1 MIKYGRTGGLTAVL
15 KNILFVALILGGLA
29 AMGAA
34 LVPPKPDRQVAKPVS
49 PDDEFKETL
58 NLVDKAF
65 ASAWAREGI
74 QPALPA
80 DDLTVARRL
89 SLGLTGTIPS
99 LEEVRRIEAMPPGD
113 RLAWWVDHLLKDRR
127 YADFVAE
134 RFARTFVG
142 TENGPFIFFRRR
154 KFVLWLAAEI
164 ARNRPYDQIVR
175 ELITT
180 EGLWTDKPAT
190 NFVTVTIEPDN
201 KEKKNQP
208 DPIRLAGRVTR
219 AFLGLRLDCAQCHDH
234 PFSHWKQGDFEGL
247 AAFFGQTHVG
257 FRGVYDGPGE
267 FKVQDRKTQEFRV
280 IEPRVALAPELLPAE
295 GPLRQRLAAWVT
307 HHDNPWFAKAAVNR
321 VWAILCGQ
329 PLVTP
334 IDNLEAAETPPEA
347 LGILAADFSR
357 NGHDIARLVRLIA
370 STKVYRQ
377 ESLSR
382 LDSSEKAEKTW
393 ASFPLTRLRPE
404 QMAGSVIQAAS
415 VATIDAESHLL
426 TRLFRFGEQNDFV
439 KRYGDSGDDEFDGR
453 GGTIPQRLVMMNGK
467 LVREK
472 SQGGPFNTTTRVD
485 WLAGN
490 DQAALEA
497 LFLATLTRRPDPEE
511 IAHFSQVLAGKSY
524 GRGHQIQ
531 DIFWALVNSTEFSWN
546 H

>member
-1 MIKYGRTGGLTAVL
+1 MIK
-15 KNILFVALILGGLA
+15 NFLFVAIVLGGLA
-29 AMGAA
+29 VLGAG
-34 LVPPKPDRQVAKPVS
+34 LVPPRPGRPASATAVAPPDATFTETVAR
-49 PDDEFKETL
+49 
-58 NLVDKAF
+58 VDKAF
-65 ASAWAREGI
+65 ASAWVREGT
-74 QPALPA
+74 QPALGA
-80 DDLTVARRL
+80 DELAVARRL

-99 LEEVRRIEAMPPGD
+99 LEEIRQFEAIPSGD

-134 RFARTFVG
+134 RFARSFVG
-142 TENGPFIFFRRR
+142 TENGPFIYFRRR
-154 KFVLWLAAEI
+154 KFVLWLAEQI
-164 ARNRPYDQIVR
+164 AGNRPYDEIVR
-175 ELITT
+175 DLITT

-234 PFSHWKQGDFEGL
+234 PFAHWKQGDFEGL
-247 AAFFGQTHVG
+247 SAFFGQTHVG

-267 FKVQDRKTQEFRV
+267 YTVTDRKTQEPRV
-280 IEPRVALAPELLPAE
+280 VEPRVALAPELLPGD
-295 GPLRQRLAAWVT
+295 GPLRQRLAVWVT
-307 HHDNPWFAKAAVNR
+307 HRDNPWFAKAAVNR
-321 VWAILCGQ
+321 VWAIMCGQ

-334 IDNLEAAETPPEA
+334 IDNLEAAEAPPEA
-347 LGILAADFSR
+347 LAILADDFAR
-357 NGHDIARLVRLIA
+357 HGHDLARLVRLVA
-370 STKVYRQ
+370 STRAYRGD
-377 ESLSR
+377 SISR
-382 LDSSEKAEKTW
+382 LDSSEKAEITW

-404 QMAGSVIQAAS
+404 QVAGSVIQAAS
-415 VATIDAESHLL
+415 VGTIDAESHLL
-426 TRLFRFGEQNDFV
+426 ARLVRFFEQNDFV

-472 SQGGPFNTTTRVD
+472 SQGSPFNTTTRVD
-485 WLAGN
+485 WLSGS
-490 DQAALEA
+490 DQAVLES
-497 LFLATLTRRPDPEE
+497 LFLATLTRRPDPDES
-511 IAHFSQVLAGKSY
+511 AHFIRILEDKSSP
-524 GRGHQIQ
+524 RGQKIQ

>member
-1 MIKYGRTGGLTAVL
+1 ML

-29 AMGAA
+29 ALGAS
-34 LVPPKPDRQVAKPVS
+34 LVPPKPDRPSAGAGVVPR
-49 PDDEFKETL
+49 DNDFKNTVEK
-58 NLVDKAF
+58 VDKAF

-80 DDLTVARRL
+80 DSLTVARRL
-89 SLGLTGTIPS
+89 SLGLTGTVPS
-99 LEEVRRIEAMPPGD
+99 LEEVRRLEALPEPD
-113 RLAWWVDHLLKDRR
+113 RLPWWIDHLLHDRR

-164 ARNRPYDQIVR
+164 AKNRPYDQIVR
-175 ELITT
+175 DLITT

-234 PFSHWKQGDFEGL
+234 PFAHWKQGDFEGL

-267 FKVQDRKTQEFRV
+267 YKVQDRKTQEFRV
-280 IEPRVALAPELLPAE
+280 VEPRVALAPELLPAE
-295 GPLRQRLAAWVT
+295 GPLRQRLATWVT
-307 HHDNPWFAKAAVNR
+307 HQDNPWFAKATVNR

-334 IDNLEAAETPPEA
+334 IDNLEAAEAPPEA
-347 LGILAADFSR
+347 LSILADDFAR
-357 NGHDIARLVRLIA
+357 NGHDLARLVRLIA
-370 STKVYRQ
+370 SSKVYRH

-415 VATIDAESHLL
+415 VGTIDAESHLV

-467 LVREK
+467 LVQEK
-472 SQGGPFNTTTRVD
+472 TRGGPFNTTTRVD
-485 WLAGN
+485 WLAGS
-490 DQAALEA
+490 DESALEA

-511 IAHFSQVLAGKSY
+511 LTHFAQVLANRSS
-524 GRGHQIQ
+524 GRGQKIQ